1 MSQEVGAKGEIV
13 IVDDDPA
20 VRETLSLIF
29 LREGYEVTCFADG
42 ASFLSAARERVPAC
56 VLLDVYIPGRSGLEI
71 LKDLNAGDY
80 PAPVFIISGQGDIPM
95 AVDAI
100 KHGALDFIEKPFT
113 GTAVAARVRDAI
125 AAWRSRSHELQ
136 PESMSAEFGG
146 RKPLTRRESEVL
158 AQLVTGASNKEVAR
172 QLGISPRT
180 IEIHRAHIMG
190 KLGAKNAADLV
201 RIVMSERRGS

>member
-1 MSQEVGAKGEIV
+1 MSQEVGSKGEIV

-29 LREGYEVTCFADG
+29 SREGYEVTCFADG
-42 ASFLSAARERVPAC
+42 ASFLAAARARVPAC
-56 VLLDVYIPGRSGLEI
+56 ILLDVYIPGRSGLDI

-100 KHGALDFIEKPFT
+100 KHGALDFIEKPFSGST
-113 GTAVAARVRDAI
+113 VATRVRDAI
-125 AAWRSRSHELQ
+125 AAWRFREHEQ
-136 PESMSAEFGG
+136 PAEPVALEFAG
-146 RKPLTRRESEVL
+146 RKPLTRREGEVL
-158 AQLVTGASNKEVAR
+158 AQLLTGASNKEVAR